1 MKQIKRNLS
10 LLLAI
15 FSIVLFY
22 SCSKSSSN
30 NIYTGTN
37 PNTALFPLN
46 VNNSWY
52 YKLKTYDTSTG
63 AVLDSSYFTL
73 TITGTVSANG
83 NTYYQF
89 QNSIANSSQILI
101 AALNNTTL
109 GTVDSAYGINY
120 HTFFVSGTGD
130 STQSVSSWPDSI
142 NANGVSCQGTDKL
155 YAYYADTTLINED
168 GIVYTNS
175 IKNIIETYD
184 CSGNKYI
191 ANVYYVE
198 QGVGLVRYA
207 LYVYSPSGVPVLYL
221 AWVLESETLK

>member
-1 MKQIKRNLS
+1 MTKHY
-10 LLLAI
+10 LLLAF
-15 FSIVLFY
+15 FSILLFC

-30 NIYTGTN
+30 NGNTGGN
-37 PNTALFPLN
+37 PSTSLFPLK

-52 YKLKTYDTSTG
+52 YKLKTYNTSTG
-63 AVLDSSYFTL
+63 ALLDSSYFTL

-89 QNSIANSSQILI
+89 QNSTSNTGQTLI

-109 GTVDSAYGINY
+109 GTIDSAYGINY

-130 STQSVSSWPDSI
+130 STQSVTSWPDSV
-142 NANGVSCQGTDKL
+142 NTNGVTCEGTDKL

-168 GIVYTNS
+168 GIVYTNA

-191 ANVYYVE
+191 ANLYYIK

-207 LYVYSPSGVPVLYL
+207 AYVYSSTGVPELYL
-221 AWVLESETLK
+221 AWVLESETLN